1 MEINLKSISGTSNPE
16 RWIECK
22 HSEREDF
29 RKYIVGSISD
39 SQLNVLLNFVWRYMY
54 IGDDLHIVFVKC
66 GTIVQ
71 RCEFRRPN
79 IKSAKAKQIQSAEN
93 DVLLVSHIRV
103 GVKNRCRVSSPD
115 EPSLL
120 LLSIDVVTLRCVLF
134 SLPLSK
140 MPKRICI
147 AVARLYS

>member
-1 MEINLKSISGTSNPE
+1 M
-16 RWIECK
+16 
-22 HSEREDF
+22 
-29 RKYIVGSISD
+29 
-39 SQLNVLLNFVWRYMY
+39 
-54 IGDDLHIVFVKC
+54 IGGDLHIVFVKC
-66 GTIVQ
+66 ETIVQ
-71 RCEFRRPN
+71 GCEFRRPN
-79 IKSAKAKQIQSAEN
+79 IKSAKAKQI
-93 DVLLVSHIRV
+93 LRV

-147 AVARLYS
+147 GVARLYC